1 MKNVYRF
8 NPVNLFIVTL
18 ASVVTIELPVYSLM
32 KSFDIGFIQ
41 NTSVGDSDYICGFT
55 TPNQFT
61 KEKKKFIFYARSK
74 NNVDFAIVNLNG
86 TDVVANIN
94 GAGVNLNS
102 AGEKINQTEEY
113 KNSNT
118 LIKITYKKKGVYSP
132 GAAAYNA
139 KLTIT
144 HNGNSK
150 TLNLRGF
157 CGT

>member
-1 MKNVYRF
+1 MKNVHRF
-8 NPVNLFIVTL
+8 KPVNLCIVTL
-18 ASVVTIELPVYSLM
+18 VSVVTVELPAYSLM

-55 TPNQFT
+55 TPNEFT
-61 KEKKKFIFYARSK
+61 KENKKFIFYARSK
-74 NNVDFAIVNLNG
+74 NDVDFAIVNLNG
-86 TDVVANIN
+86 TDIVANIN
-94 GAGVNLNS
+94 GAPVQVNS
-102 AGEKINQTEEY
+102 KGEKIDQTEKY

-118 LIKITYKKKGVYSP
+118 LIKITYKKTGSYSS